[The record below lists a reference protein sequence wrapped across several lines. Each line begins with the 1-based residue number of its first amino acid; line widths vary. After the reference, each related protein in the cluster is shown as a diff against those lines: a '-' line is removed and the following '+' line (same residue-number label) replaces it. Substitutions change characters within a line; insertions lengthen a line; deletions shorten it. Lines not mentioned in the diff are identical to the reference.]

1 MEAQDWI
8 IIMHNAVEENGEGR
22 SSEINK
28 LAGLLHDAFQAKET
42 LQKKGYDAKGLLEMA
57 NEVPPIQ
64 G

>member
-28 LAGLLHDAFQAKET
+28 LANFLQEAFQAKEV
-42 LQKKGYDAKGLLEMA
+42 LQKKGYDAKSLLEMA
-57 NEVPPIQ
+57 NEAPPLQ
-64 G
+64 S

>member
-28 LAGLLHDAFQAKET
+28 LAGLLHEAFQAKEV
-42 LQKKGYDAKGLLEMA
+42 LQRKGCEAKSLLEVA
-57 NEVPPIQ
+57 NEIPPLQ
-64 G
+64 S